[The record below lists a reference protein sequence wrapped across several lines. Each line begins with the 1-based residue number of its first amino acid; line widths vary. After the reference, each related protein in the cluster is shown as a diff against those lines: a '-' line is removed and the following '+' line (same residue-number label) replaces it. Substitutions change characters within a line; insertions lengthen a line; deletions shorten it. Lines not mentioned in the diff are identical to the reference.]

1 MEEPPPIKATGVSH
15 INLVTKS
22 NFNSLTIQEPAGLI
36 LDSIIAQRVEKAPI
50 LYRTAAIQVIYVV
63 ELQ

>member
-50 LYRTAAIQVIYVV
+50 LYRAAVIQVIYVV